1 VRIGTIASIPY
12 AEKYLKI
19 TYTQRFT
26 LSENRYIAK
35 FYLASVIFFFVGS
48 FQGGLQQLYLQ
59 QLSAMPPEV
68 GDLIVGM
75 HVHLNLLGWVS
86 LALIGTIY
94 LVLPMVTGKPIY
106 SVRLANVGF
115 WFYAVFEV
123 LVYISGMAMAL
134 TGIMQLGLALDIFT
148 PLLGV
153 GVWIFIANVILSIT
167 KK

>member
-1 VRIGTIASIPY
+1 M
-12 AEKYLKI
+12 
-19 TYTQRFT
+19 FD
-26 LSENRYIAK
+26 NRYIAK

-59 QLSAMPPEV
+59 QLTALPGEV
-68 GDLIVGM
+68 HDLIVGM

-86 LALIGTIY
+86 MALMGTIY
-94 LVLPMVTGKPIY
+94 LALPMVTGKPIY

-115 WFYAVFEV
+115 WFYVIFEA
-123 LVYISGMAMAL
+123 LVYVSGMTMAL
-134 TGIMQLGLALDIFT
+134 TGIMQLGLALFIFT
-148 PLLGV
+148 PLLGI